1 MHINQL
7 KDVKL
12 KKKIHK
18 FGRSVKWQGTI
29 QQTGTK

>member
-1 MHINQL
+1 MHINLL

-12 KKKIHK
+12 KKKVRK
-18 FGRSVKWQGTI
+18 FGRSVKWQGAI